1 MLKATRT
8 SMGQLF
14 STSTKLLGGGRTVST
29 LRSRVRVL
37 RRFLSLLA
45 LNHQQVYPLS
55 WLQLTEYLRVK
66 LEEPCR
72 RAGLKNTHHAYSFL
86 EEMAGVPSEQRFTN
100 SQLYHVFHPGVAR
113 LSPPWSPFRS
123 RRLVS
128 WSQSSQPWNLS
139 WWTTTLLS
147 T

>member
-1 MLKATRT
+1 
-8 SMGQLF
+8 MGQLL

-66 LEEPCR
+66 LEEPCS
-72 RAGLKNTHHAYSFL
+72 RAGLKNTYPAYSFL

-100 SQLYHVFHPGVAR
+100 S
-113 LSPPWSPFRS
+113 
-123 RRLVS
+123 
-128 WSQSSQPWNLS
+128 
-139 WWTTTLLS
+139 
-147 T
+147 